1 MQNLLNIY
9 LHKIAKI
16 LINPSLLKE
25 AQTHIEDTI
34 IGNIKYVLD
43 HNILIPVG
51 ETLLNGNTKTLKE
64 DVKLKHLKAFVDQLS
79 NAPALPL
86 GRSKRKLLNYNG
98 YYVEF
103 KIIFL
108 KDVKSDGFW
117 DELNLP
123 DKKILGVLEV
133 NIDLLEIEQIL
144 YSNLSA
150 PNIIS
155 ELQKIIDNAKNT
167 VEHELIHVHQ
177 SYINR
182 EKNTD
187 LAGTPSK
194 KHHLKETEDTPHALL
209 AVEFYPKLQDCINET
224 KAILDKYLFLDG
236 VPKLLFNYLVN
247 IITEKQF
254 IRELLKLISKLDDK
268 SEDKDFLRYL
278 MTNYN
283 LSPRTHKFFKDLKN
297 NNLPLYKKAVS
308 VMLKEFDYC
317 LK

>member
-9 LHKIAKI
+9 LNKIAKI
-16 LINPSLLKE
+16 SIDSSLLKD
-25 AQTHIEDTI
+25 AQAHVENII

-43 HNILIPVG
+43 YNVLIPIG
-51 ETLLNGNTKTLKE
+51 EILLNGNTKTLKE
-64 DVKLKHLKAFVDQLS
+64 DIKTKHLKTYIDQLS
-79 NAPALPL
+79 SVPAIPF
-86 GRSKRKLLNYNG
+86 GKSKRKLLDYNG
-98 YYVEF
+98 YYVEL
-103 KIIFL
+103 KVIFL

-123 DKKILGVLEV
+123 DKKILGILEV
-133 NIDLLEIEQIL
+133 NVDLLEIEQIL

-150 PNIIS
+150 LNIIS

-209 AVEFYPKLQDCINET
+209 AVEFYPKLQDSINET
-224 KAILDKYLFLDG
+224 KIALDKYLFLDG
-236 VPKLLFNYLVN
+236 VPKLIFNYLVN

-283 LSPRTHKFFKDLKN
+283 LSPRTHKFFKDLKS

>member
-9 LHKIAKI
+9 LNKIAKI
-16 LINPSLLKE
+16 SIDSSLLKD
-25 AQTHIEDTI
+25 AKTHIEDTI

-43 HNILIPVG
+43 YNVLIPVG
-51 ETLLNGNTKTLKE
+51 EILLNGNTKTLKE
-64 DVKLKHLKAFVDQLS
+64 DIKTKYLKTYIDQLS
-79 NAPALPL
+79 NAPAIPF
-86 GRSKRKLLNYNG
+86 GKSKRKLLDYNG
-98 YYVEF
+98 YYVEL
-103 KIIFL
+103 KVIFL

-123 DKKILGVLEV
+123 DKKILGILEV
-133 NIDLLEIEQIL
+133 NVDLLEIEQIL

-150 PNIIS
+150 LNIIS

-209 AVEFYPKLQDCINET
+209 AVEFYPKLQDSINET
-224 KAILDKYLFLDG
+224 KVALDKYLFLDG
-236 VPKLLFNYLVN
+236 VPKLIFNYLVN

-283 LSPRTHKFFKDLKN
+283 LSPRTHKFLKDLKS